1 MSRRAKISAGVLKVI
16 GFACLL
22 LWTVATIVPVLG
34 SVLSSVKAQTEIIS
48 QPLELPSS
56 LFFDNYHRAWEGTN
70 LGEPLVLFARNSVIA
85 TSVGVV
91 LGVGAGMFAGYAIA
105 RTRTRFGGL
114 LNRYFVLLITL
125 PFIVTWI
132 PLFVLSDRLGVLS
145 NPLALGVMYA
155 ARLIPFAAVM
165 MRAYFS
171 SFPLDLIEAAQ
182 IDGSSE
188 LTAFIRIV
196 LPLSWGGVI
205 AVGLVQVIFI
215 WNELGLGQVLLLSPD
230 SRTLPVGLTQFRGQ
244 YGSDYGA
251 LFASLVL
258 TIIPILV
265 LYTFTERKLT
275 EGLRIGAMK

>member
-1 MSRRAKISAGVLKVI
+1 MSKRTKLSVGALKVV

-22 LWTVATIVPVLG
+22 LWTLATIIPVIG
-34 SVLSSVKAQTEIIS
+34 SVLSSVKEQTEIIS
-48 QPLELPSS
+48 QPLELPAG
-56 LFFDNYHRAWEGTN
+56 LRLDNYDRAWEGTN
-70 LGEPLVLFARNSVIA
+70 LGEPLILFARNSVIA

-91 LGVGAGMFAGYAIA
+91 LGVGAGVFAGYAIV
-105 RTRTRFGGL
+105 RSRTRFGGL

-188 LTAFIRIV
+188 LTAFLRIV
-196 LPLSWGGVI
+196 WPLSWGGVI

-258 TIIPILV
+258 TIVPILV

>member
-1 MSRRAKISAGVLKVI
+1 MSQRWSIPASVLKVL
-16 GFACLL
+16 GFACLV
-22 LWTVATIVPVLG
+22 LWTLATIVPVLG
-34 SVLSSVKAQTEIIS
+34 SLLSSVKSQTEIIAE
-48 QPLELPSS
+48 PLNSPSR
-56 LFFDNYHRAWEGTN
+56 LLFDNYGRAWEGTN
-70 LGEPLVLFARNSVIA
+70 LGEPLVVFARNSVIA

-91 LGVGAGMFAGYAIA
+91 LGVGAGVLAGYAIA
-105 RTRTRFGGL
+105 RSRTRFGGL

-145 NPLALGVMYA
+145 NPLVLGVMYG

-182 IDGSSE
+182 IDGATEFS
-188 LTAFIRIV
+188 AFRRIV
-196 LPLSWGGVI
+196 LPLSWGGVLAI
-205 AVGLVQVIFI
+205 ALVQVIFI

-244 YGSDYGA
+244 YGADYGA

-258 TIIPILV
+258 TISPIIV
-265 LYTFTERKLT
+265 LYTFTERRLT
-275 EGLRIGAMK
+275 EGLRIGAIK

>member
-1 MSRRAKISAGVLKVI
+1 
-16 GFACLL
+16 
-22 LWTVATIVPVLG
+22 
-34 SVLSSVKAQTEIIS
+34 
-48 QPLELPSS
+48 
-56 LFFDNYHRAWEGTN
+56 
-70 LGEPLVLFARNSVIA
+70 
-85 TSVGVV
+85 
-91 LGVGAGMFAGYAIA
+91 
-105 RTRTRFGGL
+105 
-114 LNRYFVLLITL
+114 
-125 PFIVTWI
+125 
-132 PLFVLSDRLGVLS
+132 
-145 NPLALGVMYA
+145 
-155 ARLIPFAAVM
+155 M

-188 LTAFIRIV
+188 LTAFLRIV
-196 LPLSWGGVI
+196 WPLSWGGVI

-258 TIIPILV
+258 TIVPILV

>member
-1 MSRRAKISAGVLKVI
+1 MLKRTKLSAGVLKVV

-22 LWTVATIVPVLG
+22 LWTLATIIPVLG
-34 SVLSSVKAQTEIIS
+34 SVLSSVKEQTEIIS
-48 QPLELPSS
+48 QPLELPTG
-56 LFFDNYHRAWEGTN
+56 LRLDNYDRAWEGTN
-70 LGEPLVLFARNSVIA
+70 LGEPLILFARNSVIA

-91 LGVGAGMFAGYAIA
+91 LGVGAGVFAGYAIV
-105 RTRTRFGGL
+105 RSRTRFGGL

-188 LTAFIRIV
+188 LTAFLRIV
-196 LPLSWGGVI
+196 WPLSWGGVI

-258 TIIPILV
+258 TIVPILV

>member
-1 MSRRAKISAGVLKVI
+1 MWQFRSIPESTLK
-16 GFACLL
+16 GFGFVCLL
-22 LWTVATIVPVLG
+22 LWTMVTIVPVVG
-34 SVLSSVKAQTEIIS
+34 SLFSSFKSQTEIIAE
-48 QPLELPSS
+48 PLNLPSRL
-56 LFFDNYHRAWEGTN
+56 LFENYERAWDGTN
-70 LGEPLVLFARNSVIA
+70 LGEPLILFARNSVIA

-91 LGVGAGMFAGYAIA
+91 LGVGAGVFAGYAIA
-105 RTRTRFGGL
+105 RSRTRFGGL

-171 SFPLDLIEAAQ
+171 SFPLDLIEAAH
-182 IDGSSE
+182 IDGASE
-188 LTAFIRIV
+188 FTAFQRIV
-196 LPLSWGGVI
+196 LPLSWGGVL

-251 LFASLVL
+251 LFASLML
-258 TIIPILV
+258 TISPIIV

>member
-1 MSRRAKISAGVLKVI
+1 MV
-16 GFACLL
+16 
-22 LWTVATIVPVLG
+22 TIVPVVG
-34 SVLSSVKAQTEIIS
+34 SLFSSFKSQTEIIAE
-48 QPLELPSS
+48 PLNLPSRL
-56 LFFDNYHRAWEGTN
+56 LFENYERAWDGTN
-70 LGEPLVLFARNSVIA
+70 LGEPLILFARNSVIA

-91 LGVGAGMFAGYAIA
+91 LGVGAGVFAGYAIA
-105 RTRTRFGGL
+105 RSRTRFGGL

-165 MRAYFS
+165 MRAYFT
-171 SFPLDLIEAAQ
+171 SFPLDLIEAAH
-182 IDGSSE
+182 IDGASE
-188 LTAFIRIV
+188 FTAFQRIV
-196 LPLSWGGVI
+196 LPLSWGGVL

-251 LFASLVL
+251 LFASLML
-258 TIIPILV
+258 TISPIIV